1 MHLPRLDHHALR
13 LRGHAGDAR
22 VIGIIPGQIVTEDL
36 LLPAPYRDGEL
47 VADPDRDIAKLAVIE
62 RHGGRG
68 RIGLGLVRG
77 LGLRSGAMA
86 STVAHDAHN
95 LVVAGMN
102 DEDML
107 RAAQHLGQTGGGV
120 AVVAGGEIL
129 ADLPLPIA
137 GLLSPLPIAEIAA
150 RLDTLD
156 EMARTLGSMLEHP
169 LMTLSFLALSVIPAL
184 KLTDQ
189 GLLDVERFVLAAI
202 QE

>member
-1 MHLPRLDHHALR
+1 
-13 LRGHAGDAR
+13 

-36 LLPAPYRDGEL
+36 RLPAPHRDGEL
-47 VADPDRDIAKLAVIE
+47 LADPERDIAKLAVIE
-62 RHGGRG
+62 RHGGQG
-68 RIGLGLVRG
+68 RIGLGLTRG
-77 LGLRSGAMA
+77 LGLRFGAMA

-107 RAAQHLGQTGGGV
+107 FAAQHLGQTGGGV
-120 AVVAGGEIL
+120 VVVAGGEVL

-156 EMARTLGSMLEHP
+156 EMARTLGSTLEHP

-189 GLLDVERFVLAAI
+189 GLLDVERFALASI